1 MSVFTGPVH
10 ERFYLWPDTVNTD
23 TSKDFGVVPLRDLT
37 VHKVAEGTDQPLEG
51 ATFALYGP
59 FDPSQTIT
67 ETDLTNDNLV
77 DTNPDPNPRTT
88 DKNGDLTFEDL
99 LYFQNYVLVETKSA
113 PGYELEGASA
123 VLDDVPVEKLSL
135 EGKTAW
141 LLPVPDEQNTEFDQ
155 TVTVSNKRHYEP
167 VTWSPEVTKQ
177 LEGSLDPNP
186 PRTFTF
192 SLTPD
197 PANPADGCTLKDDT
211 GEVTVSTIG
220 ETTTVVFDADAV
232 TFTKAGTYTFT
243 IAETKGSDSDIVYD
257 TTTWRV
263 TVNVTPDE
271 GEGKLKTS
279 AEYAVEGSADSA
291 NTTGAAFV
299 NTMQEASLLLGKT
312 VSGSR
317 GDRQRDFTFQIR
329 LTGPDA
335 QPLNGDYP
343 TIGGAT
349 EPGIVPPADGTLT
362 VKDGVATVTLRHGQ
376 TVTIQGLP
384 AGTVYTVTETDGS
397 GYLTTYTNKDGTL
410 VAGTTAEAWVEN
422 YRGGGGGGDRDPDP
436 DPHPHRDPDP
446 GDRPHRDPL
455 PDTGLNWTAPALLA
469 GTGIALITAGLLPR
483 RKKKEGDDDA

>member
-1 MSVFTGPVH
+1 M
-10 ERFYLWPDTVNTD
+10 
-23 TSKDFGVVPLRDLT
+23 
-37 VHKVAEGTDQPLEG
+37 
-51 ATFALYGP
+51 
-59 FDPSQTIT
+59 
-67 ETDLTNDNLV
+67 
-77 DTNPDPNPRTT
+77 
-88 DKNGDLTFEDL
+88 
-99 LYFQNYVLVETKSA
+99 
-113 PGYELEGASA
+113 
-123 VLDDVPVEKLSL
+123 PVEKLTL

-141 LLPVPDEQNTEFDQ
+141 LLPVPDEKNTEFDQ

-177 LEGSLDPNP
+177 LEGSLAPNP

-192 SLTPD
+192 TLTPD
-197 PANPADGCTLKDDT
+197 TANPAGGYAMRGGAASLTASVEVDT
-211 GEVTVSTIG
+211 IDTEEPVSFEKNG
-220 ETTTVVFDADAV
+220 VDAV

-243 IAETKGSDSDIVYD
+243 VTETAGGDSDIVYD
-257 TTTWRV
+257 KTAWTV

-279 AEYAVEGSADSA
+279 AVYTVEGSADPA

-397 GYLTTYTNKDGTL
+397 GYRTTYTNKDGTL

-422 YRGGGGGGDRDPDP
+422 YRGGGGGDRDPDP

-483 RKKKEGDDDA
+483 RKKKEGDDDAR